1 VPDSL
6 FGRSRQER
14 PRSDGEK
21 WLDSQTEL
29 TLQSLSPREI
39 ARAGLRAGW
48 RRIGR
53 VVLITGVVFGL
64 LGAAEALLKS
74 YFNAGDSWP
83 QIFAELALAG
93 INVIGVTFLAGVFGR
108 AVGAAEH
115 GFPEQSIWQIFRT
128 VPYGR
133 LVEADFLV
141 TLWTAIG
148 LLMLVVPGLA
158 AFTLLALT
166 AAAVRLERRTG
177 MAALR
182 RSAQIVRH
190 HYWTVFLLST
200 IPLTIG
206 SVISDLVE
214 GLAREPFIVYFLVRL
229 VATGSGAAIC
239 GLMQSELGFRLLAVT
254 RVQEQEA
261 AAKAQTP

>member
-1 VPDSL
+1 
-6 FGRSRQER
+6 
-14 PRSDGEK
+14 
-21 WLDSQTEL
+21 
-29 TLQSLSPREI
+29 
-39 ARAGLRAGW
+39 
-48 RRIGR
+48 
-53 VVLITGVVFGL
+53 
-64 LGAAEALLKS
+64 
-74 YFNAGDSWP
+74 
-83 QIFAELALAG
+83 
-93 INVIGVTFLAGVFGR
+93 
-108 AVGAAEH
+108 
-115 GFPEQSIWQIFRT
+115 
-128 VPYGR
+128 
-133 LVEADFLV
+133 
-141 TLWTAIG
+141 
-148 LLMLVVPGLA
+148 MLVVPGLA

-206 SVISDLVE
+206 SAISDLVE

-261 AAKAQTP
+261 AAKAHTP